1 MAFDVKAVLTSV
13 QADVYKIEVLSAFGG
28 APSLAWLCVF

>member
-28 APSLAWLCVF
+28 ATQSSVALCF